1 MSVIRVLQKFLS
13 VLSRHQKLR
22 MIELAILMLIG
33 GILEMFSVSLVLP
46 FMNVVMNPDKTMEK
60 WYARFLCKLLD
71 INSTQDFLIMLAVG
85 LAFIYLL
92 KNAYLIFEFNI
103 QYRFVYGNMF
113 AMQRKLL
120 DNYIHRPYE
129 YFLKVDSGEIVR
141 IINNDAPQTFE
152 LLSTLIS
159 LFTELVVSSMLIGTI
174 FFITPITTICMAVVL
189 VLLLLIIS
197 KVIKPVLQRAGIQ
210 NQKSSAGM
218 NKWLL
223 QSIQGIKELKI
234 MGKEEYFQENFD
246 ENGRGFVDAIRKAKT
261 LSITPRFIIEAISM
275 STMFIIVAIMIYSG
289 GQLENIVPMLTAVA
303 MAAIRLLPS
312 TNRISNGIAT
322 IAYNEPMLDKM
333 IENVRTLNDGNDV
346 NIGTRLDKHSYDYMS
361 NGFIKA
367 VNKNIEF
374 SKITFHYPGS
384 ENNVISDTSFEIMK
398 GESIGIVGNSG
409 AGKTTLVDIILG
421 LLKPQSGQVF
431 VDGLDIEHDMKGWH
445 NCVGYIPQMIFMLDD
460 SIRNNVCFGIDEKD
474 IDEERLWMTLRDAS
488 LYEFVNNLPE
498 GVNTQIGERG
508 VRLSG
513 GQRQRIGIARALY
526 RNPSVLVFDEATS
539 ALDNDTEMAIMDS
552 IHSLH
557 GNKTMIIIAH
567 RLSTIE
573 ACDHIYRVDNE
584 KVIKE
589 R

>member
-1 MSVIRVLQKFLS
+1 M
-13 VLSRHQKLR
+13 
-22 MIELAILMLIG
+22 
-33 GILEMFSVSLVLP
+33 
-46 FMNVVMNPDKTMEK
+46 
-60 WYARFLCKLLD
+60 
-71 INSTQDFLIMLAVG
+71 
-85 LAFIYLL
+85 
-92 KNAYLIFEFNI
+92 
-103 QYRFVYGNMF
+103 
-113 AMQRKLL
+113 
-120 DNYIHRPYE
+120 
-129 YFLKVDSGEIVR
+129 
-141 IINNDAPQTFE
+141 
-152 LLSTLIS
+152 
-159 LFTELVVSSMLIGTI
+159 
-174 FFITPITTICMAVVL
+174 
-189 VLLLLIIS
+189 
-197 KVIKPVLQRAGIQ
+197 
-210 NQKSSAGM
+210 
-218 NKWLL
+218 
-223 QSIQGIKELKI
+223 
-234 MGKEEYFQENFD
+234 
-246 ENGRGFVDAIRKAKT
+246 DAIRKAKT